1 MLQVKRRYRNLIQ
14 QVWSVI
20 LPLNTTTVALP
31 LFYVGSIRERDRQT
45 DRDRQRQGETE
56 RDRERPRETERKR
69 DRDRDRDIQ
78 KQTETDRELRL
89 MPLRVLEVVRVPG
102 RLSILA

>member
-31 LFYVGSIRERDRQT
+31 LFYVGSIRERERDRQT
-45 DRDRQRQGETE
+45 ETE
-56 RDRERPRETERKR
+56 RDMERPRETGRDRERPRERETGTETETYRNR
-69 DRDRDRDIQ
+69 QR
-78 KQTETDRELRL
+78 QTESC
-89 MPLRVLEVVRVPG
+89 VSCHSVC
-102 RLSILA
+102 